1 MEDIE
6 KNVLKKHTVT
16 VKYQESVT
24 LSAVKNVISFDE
36 KEITAQLADENVTLE
51 GEKFNIEK
59 LDTDNGELI
68 VTGVLKQ
75 LRYSKGKEK
84 RSFRKKVFK

>member
-16 VKYQESVT
+16 VKYRESIALT
-24 LSAVKNVISFDE
+24 AVKNVVSFDE
-36 KEITAQLADENVTLE
+36 KEIIVQLAEENVTIE

-59 LDTDNGELI
+59 LDIDNGELVVAGI
-68 VTGVLKQ
+68 VRE

-84 RSFRKKVFK
+84 KSFLKKVFK